1 MNLVLYR
8 KWFTDI
14 STTGVLFIDG
24 DFFCYTLEDAVREQK
39 VYGKTAIPYGKYE
52 VVITYSPRFQKN
64 MPLLVN
70 VPNFE
75 GVRIHAG
82 NTAND
87 TEGCILVGKSKGQD
101 FIGGSRKTYE
111 ELMERIKG
119 QKLTLEIRRD
129 ELASLSE
136 GSDKYGVA

>member
-1 MNLVLYR
+1 
-8 KWFTDI
+8 
-14 STTGVLFIDG
+14 
-24 DFFCYTLEDAVREQK
+24 
-39 VYGKTAIPYGKYE
+39 
-52 VVITYSPRFQKN
+52 

-75 GVRIHAG
+75 GVRIHTG

-87 TEGCILVGKSKGQD
+87 TEGCILVGKSKGYD
-101 FIGGSRKTYE
+101 FVGGSRKAYD

-119 QKLTLEIRRD
+119 QKVTLEIRRD
-129 ELASLSE
+129 EPESLHE

>member
-1 MNLVLYR
+1 MNLTLYR

-24 DFFCYTLEDAVREQK
+24 EFFCYTLEDVVREQK
-39 VYGKTAIPYGKYE
+39 IYGKTAIPYGKYE
-52 VVITYSPRFQKN
+52 VVITYSPRFKKN

-129 ELASLSE
+129 ELASLPE